1 MNNDYKV
8 LRDPENF
15 ETISVSEKK
24 ILSKSGK
31 EYEII
36 DNIPRF
42 VQKSNYTDDFG
53 FQWKKFFKT
62 QLDSYTG
69 LAITEDRLKRCVNEP
84 LENLKE
90 KLILEA
96 GSGAG
101 RFTEIL
107 LKHGSIVHSF
117 DFSLVVDANA
127 RNNSKNHNLTLVQAD
142 IRKIPFEKNKYNL
155 VICLG
160 VLQHTPDPNES
171 IKSL

>member
-15 ETISVSEKK
+15 ETINVSEKK

-31 EYEII
+31 EYEIV

-69 LAITEDRLKRCVNEP
+69 LTITEDRLKRCVNEP

-107 LKHGSIVHSF
+107 LKHDSIVHSF
-117 DFSLVVDANA
+117 DFSLAVDANA
-127 RNNSKNHNLTLVQAD
+127 RKYIIRNVWWYR
-142 IRKIPFEKNKYNL
+142 IRKK
-155 VICLG
+155 
-160 VLQHTPDPNES
+160 
-171 IKSL
+171 

>member
-117 DFSLVVDANA
+117 DFSLAVDANA

-142 IRKIPFEKNKYNL
+142 IRKIQLEL
-155 VICLG
+155 
-160 VLQHTPDPNES
+160 TR
-171 IKSL
+171 